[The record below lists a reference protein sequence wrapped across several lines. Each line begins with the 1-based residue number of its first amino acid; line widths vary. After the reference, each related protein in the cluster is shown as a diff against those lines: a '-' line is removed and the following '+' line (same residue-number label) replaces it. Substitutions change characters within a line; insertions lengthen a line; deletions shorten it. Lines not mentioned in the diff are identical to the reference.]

1 MPLQATRL
9 IARRGCCKKGSQH
22 SVPICVHVF
31 PQRARSVTEVI
42 VSCQAVQSSMMKMT
56 QTGRRTSF
64 ANGVLST
71 SPPLSPRKRS
81 FRRSTTSVKYHTQLC
96 DDCRVTPAY
105 PTCRCGRLRA
115 SCAKKLDVARSSG
128 RCSMELCRLSIK
140 HMLICST
147 QLSVCPLHRCL

>member
-22 SVPICVHVF
+22 NVLICVLVF

-42 VSCQAVQSSMMKMT
+42 VSCPAVQSSVMKMT
-56 QTGRRTSF
+56 PTGSRTSF
-64 ANGVLST
+64 ANGILST

-96 DDCRVTPAY
+96 DDCRVKPAY
-105 PTCRCGRLRA
+105 RTCRCGRLRA
-115 SCAKKLDVARSSG
+115 SCAKKLAVARSSS
-128 RCSMELCRLSIK
+128 RCSRELCRSSIK
-140 HMLICST
+140 HMLICSKR
-147 QLSVCPLHRCL
+147 LLVR